1 MPLAIAACQIEL
13 PATAGSTLHLLP
25 SGHFRAIDGRPYDA
39 PSWSLPPEHAVA
51 LSEAIASR
59 RTPRVIDYEHQTLN
73 AARNG
78 QPAPAAGWFHA
89 TEWRDDGFFATDV
102 QWTDRA
108 AAMIA
113 AREYRY
119 LSPVFSY
126 VPETG
131 LVVDILHVALTNTP
145 ALDDLSAVA
154 ASLTLGAF
162 SMNEDLLERLRYLL
176 NLPVTSMAPDIVVEL
191 QKLIDMLN
199 AAQPTATTAN
209 RLGLPDWIAALRTAT
224 PDPAQYVPIAAL
236 TALQTELAALRTAQA
251 ADEVETLV
259 TAALADGRLLPP
271 LAAWAREL
279 GKKDIA
285 ELKAYLAS
293 AQPIAAL
300 TGMQTQGRTPAPA
313 VADPKARF
321 DADAAL
327 RAEFGDFETYQAYT
341 RAAERGLA
349 TILRSKTE

>member
-13 PATAGSTLHLLP
+13 PATVGPTLHLLP
-25 SGHFRAIDGRPYDA
+25 AGHFRAIDGRPHDA
-39 PSWSLPPEHAVA
+39 PSWFLPPEHAVA
-51 LSEAIASR
+51 LSKSIASR

-89 TEWRDDGFFATDV
+89 AEWRDDGFFATDV
-102 QWTDRA
+102 RWTDRA
-108 AAMIA
+108 TAMIA
-113 AREYRY
+113 AQEYRY

-126 VPETG
+126 VRKTG
-131 LVVDILHVALTNTP
+131 LVVDILHAALTNTP
-145 ALDDLSAVA
+145 ALDDLSAIA
-154 ASLTLGAF
+154 ATLTLHLGAL
-162 SMNEDLLERLRYLL
+162 SMNDDLLERLVYLL
-176 NLPVTSMAPDIVVEL
+176 NVPITTTPAELAMQL

-199 AAQPTATTAN
+199 ADQPTATAAN
-209 RLGLPDWIAALRTAT
+209 RLALPDWIAALRTAA

-236 TALQTELAALRTAQA
+236 TALQTELATLRTAQA
-251 ADEVETLV
+251 ADEVETLL

-300 TGMQTQGRTPAPA
+300 TGMQTRGRTPPPADSPA
-313 VADPKARF
+313 VTPELERVS
-321 DADAAL
+321 AA
-327 RAEFGDFETYQAYT
+327 FGNSLDDVRQYGQN
-341 RAAERGLA
+341 R
-349 TILRSKTE
+349 